1 MSIATET
8 TSTVPSIPLY
18 RLKEISHPSEIE
30 GRRTFIELTEA
41 TMKADQ
47 AQAENERLK
56 AELALLSNRTNLLS
70 YKNQQPTTNG

>member
-8 TSTVPSIPLY
+8 NSTVPSIPLY
-18 RLKEISHPSEIE
+18 RLKEISHLAKIE
-30 GRRTFIELTEA
+30 GRLTFIELTEA

-56 AELALLSNRTNLLS
+56 AELTLLSNRTNLLG